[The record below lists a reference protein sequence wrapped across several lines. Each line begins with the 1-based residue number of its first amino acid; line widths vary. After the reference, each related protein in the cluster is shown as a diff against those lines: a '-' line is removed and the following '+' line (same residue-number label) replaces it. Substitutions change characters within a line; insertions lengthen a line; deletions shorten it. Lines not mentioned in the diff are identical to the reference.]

1 MGNLLKDIY
10 STEFYEGFSQVL
22 GELIPDFIPEKFR
35 QLIFDEN
42 WPGKELKQRM
52 RHTSLVL
59 HQFLPEEFQ
68 QAAKTIEKIIEKLRQ
83 HHVREPNLEY
93 MFLADYIEVFGMH
106 DFKNSI
112 NLIEFVTPFASCE
125 YAVRPFII
133 KYGDNMLQQMHRWS
147 SHKNHHVRRLASEGT
162 RPRLPWAIAL
172 PELKKDPAPILP
184 LLEKLKNDPSE
195 YVRRSVA
202 NSLND
207 ISKDH
212 PDIVIAIAQKWK
224 GVSKET
230 DGVIRHGCRTLL
242 KQGNPEMLNYYGL
255 NDHTAIELSKVKIH
269 TPEVKTGHDLLFS
282 FTLHHKGPTDKTI
295 RLEYAIYY
303 LLQNGKHSRKVF
315 KISERV
321 YQANESVTMQR
332 KQKFKIITTR
342 KFYPGPHKVSLII
355 NGKEQDIFNFELL
368 RE

>member
-1 MGNLLKDIY
+1 MSKRLKDIY
-10 STEFYEGFSQVL
+10 SPEFYEGFSQIL
-22 GELIPDFIPEKFR
+22 GELVPAYDHEKFK

-59 HQFLPEEFQ
+59 RQFLPEEFQ
-68 QAAKTIEKIIEKLRQ
+68 QAAKTIENIIEKLRQ

-93 MFLADYIEVFGMH
+93 MFLADYIEVFGIP
-106 DFKNSI
+106 DFKNSV

-125 YAVRPFII
+125 YAVRPFLI
-133 KYGDNMLQQMHRWS
+133 KYGDKMLQQMDQWAVHE
-147 SHKNHHVRRLASEGT
+147 NHHVRRLASEGT

-172 PELKKDPAPILP
+172 PEFKKNPGPILP
-184 LLEKLKNDPSE
+184 LLEKLKDDPSD

-207 ISKDH
+207 ISKDN
-212 PDIVIAIAQKWK
+212 PDIAIAIAQKWK

-230 DGVIRHGCRTLL
+230 DGLIRHGCRTLL
-242 KQGNPEMLNYYGL
+242 KQGNPEILSFYGL
-255 NDHTAIELSKVKIH
+255 NDHTTVELSNFKIQTPGVKI
-269 TPEVKTGHDLLFS
+269 GHDLLFS
-282 FTLHHKGPTDKTI
+282 FTLHHKGRKDKTI

-315 KISERV
+315 KISERT
-321 YQANESVTMQR
+321 YQANESANMQR

-342 KFYPGPHKVSLII
+342 RFYPGLHMVALII
-355 NGKEQDIFNFELL
+355 NGHEQDRCKFELL